1 MKAFQIGEQHSTN
14 TLSATTRPEPVAG
27 PGEAI
32 IAPRLVSLI
41 SRDIQI
47 LTGTYGPLQDPKRV
61 PGTEGVGDVIAVGEG
76 VTEVSVGDRV
86 VCGHFANWRE
96 GPFSANIFS
105 HDIGITHDGWLA
117 EKILLPA
124 ASLILLPD
132 NIPDQDAAVLASAG
146 LTAWNALV
154 ETSNI
159 NAGDLVLC
167 LGTGGVSLAALKVAK
182 MHGARVAIT
191 SSSDEKLSVAREL
204 GADIT
209 INYKQYPDWPAEL
222 MKQTNNQGAD
232 IIVETGGQDTLG
244 HSVAAAAVNGRIVI
258 IGVTPGQNSPI
269 PNYISFITKNITI
282 KGIANGSRAMFV
294 NYINALAAN
303 DSTAFISKTFDFD
316 DAPEAYRFQAAAKHI
331 GKVLIKF

>member
-1 MKAFQIGEQHSTN
+1 MKAFQIGKQHSNN

-41 SRDIQI
+41 SRDIQV

-61 PGTEGVGDVIAVGEG
+61 PGTEGVGDVIAIGEG

-86 VCGHFANWRE
+86 VCGHFANWLD
-96 GPFSANIFS
+96 GPFSTNIFN

-117 EKILLPA
+117 EQVLLPA
-124 ASLILLPD
+124 AALIRLPD
-132 NIPDQDAAVLASAG
+132 NISDEDAAVMASAG
-146 LTAWNALV
+146 LTAWHALTGKTKV
-154 ETSNI
+154 K
-159 NAGDLVLC
+159 AGDTVLC
-167 LGTGGVSLAALKVAK
+167 LGTGGVSLAALNVAK

-191 SSSDEKLSVAREL
+191 SSSDEKLAVARKL

-209 INYKQYPDWPAEL
+209 IDYKTHPDWAAEL
-222 MKQTNNQGAD
+222 MKQTNNHGAD
-232 IIVETGGQDTLG
+232 IILETGGQDTLG
-244 HSVAAAAVNGRIVI
+244 HSINAAAANGQIVV
-258 IGVTPGQNSPI
+258 IGVAPGSNSPI
-269 PNYISFITKNITI
+269 PNYTMFILKNIVI

-294 NYINALAAN
+294 DYINALATN
-303 DSTAFISKTFDFD
+303 DRKALIAKTFDFD
-316 DAPEAYRFQAAAKHI
+316 QAPQAYQYFAQAKHI